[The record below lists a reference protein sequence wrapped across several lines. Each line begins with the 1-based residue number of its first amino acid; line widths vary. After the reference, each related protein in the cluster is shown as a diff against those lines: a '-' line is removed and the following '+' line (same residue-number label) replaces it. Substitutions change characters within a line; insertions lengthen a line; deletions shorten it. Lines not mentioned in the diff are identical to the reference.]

1 MLTLFIREINSFFS
15 SITGY
20 VVIVVYLLL
29 TGLFLWVFPGEFNV
43 LDSGYASLD
52 PMFIIAPWVF
62 LFLVPAVTMRLFSDE
77 KRTGTLELL
86 LSRPMSDLKII
97 LAKYFAGVVL
107 VLLAILPTL
116 VYYFSVS
123 TLGNPPGNL
132 DTGGFWGSFLGLILL
147 AGIYVS
153 IGLFTSSLTENQIV
167 SFILGVL
174 GCFLFFLGFDYLSK
188 LGFAGSVEN
197 LLAGLGISFHYNSL
211 ARGVIDTRDVIYFL
225 SAIGVFIL
233 FTKIVLESRKW

>member
-1 MLTLFIREINSFFS
+1 MLALFRREINSFFS
-15 SITGY
+15 SVTGY

-43 LDSGYASLD
+43 LESGYASLD

-86 LSRPMSDLKII
+86 LSRPLSDLKIV
-97 LAKYFAGVVL
+97 LAKYLAGIVL
-107 VLLAILPTL
+107 VILAILPTL
-116 VYYFSVS
+116 VYYMTVS
-123 TLGNPPGNL
+123 YLGAPKGNL
-132 DTGGFWGSFLGLILL
+132 DTGAFWGSFTGLILL
-147 AGIYVS
+147 AGVYVS

-167 SFILGVL
+167 SFILGVA
-174 GCFLFFLGFDYLSK
+174 GCFIFFLGFDYLSK
-188 LGFAGSVEN
+188 LGFSGWIEN
-197 LLAGLGISFHYNSL
+197 FLANLGIAYHYNSL

-225 SAIGVFIL
+225 SVTAVFTL
-233 FTKIVLESRKW
+233 LTKMVLESRKW